1 MSSRSAVKTRV
12 GAQRPTHLVTPEG
25 DFDFSDGDDAIVL
38 CEQLGL
44 TLLDWQRWL
53 VRWILAVDR
62 LTGVP
67 ACSQVI
73 LIVPRQN
80 GKGAVL
86 EAVELYWLL
95 VAGVPVVI
103 HTAHEADTAAGHQAR
118 LDALTDDAPITIP
131 ALHSYKANGKER
143 ILNLDEKLLLQ
154 FRTRTKATKRGSSPQ
169 RVVLDECQE
178 LQEAHLSA
186 LVPAMAAQSMNPDKM
201 PQLIYAG
208 SAPLEHS
215 FYLHDLLARVMEKQP
230 PKTLLAMWGCDAS
243 VDPDDVDNW
252 YLVNPSLGLLISED
266 FVRFTEHLVM
276 GRDGFMA
283 ERLGVPQGG
292 PGALR
297 TVIPFEV
304 WAAAVDPDSEI
315 VSNHQWSLTV
325 HDQREWAAIGIAGR
339 RTDGRF
345 HVGPLEHRP
354 GTGWVLQRVVEA
366 WSKRRVPIRI
376 HKTGPEAAFIAP
388 LRERGVEV
396 VEVSSAE
403 VAQATG
409 QLIDAAMNDQLR
421 HLGQPSLDKAL
432 AGAVLRQSTDGA
444 SQWSQR
450 QSQVEITPL
459 VAVTVALGG
468 VPASSSSGLFLAVT

>member
-1 MSSRSAVKTRV
+1 MSSRVAVRQRI
-12 GAQRPTHLVTPEG
+12 GAQRPTHLVTPDG
-25 DFDFSDGDDAIVL
+25 DFDFTDGDDAIEL

-44 TLLDWQRWL
+44 HLLDWQRWL
-53 VRWILAVDR
+53 VRWILALDED
-62 LTGVP
+62 GSP

-73 LIVPRQN
+73 IIVPRQN

-95 VAGVPVVI
+95 VAGVPTVI

-118 LDALTDDAPITIP
+118 LDALTDDPPITIP

-154 FRTRTKATKRGSSPQ
+154 FRTRTKATKRGASPQ

-186 LVPAMAAQSMNPDKM
+186 LVPAMAAQSMDPTKM

-215 FYLHDLLARVMEKQP
+215 LYMHDLLAKVQEKRP
-230 PKTLLAMWGCDAS
+230 RKTLLAMWACSSD
-243 VDPDDVDNW
+243 VDPDDVENW
-252 YLVNPSLGLLISED
+252 YRVNPSLGVLISED
-266 FVRFTEHLVM
+266 FIRFTEHLVM

-292 PGALR
+292 PGGLS
-297 TVIPFEV
+297 TVIPLDQ
-304 WAAAVDPDSEI
+304 WALIADPGSEI
-315 VSNHQWSLTV
+315 ASHRQWALVV
-325 HDQREWAAIGIAGR
+325 HDGRQWASIGVAGR
-339 RTDGRF
+339 RADGRL
-345 HVGPLEHRP
+345 HVEWMEHRA
-354 GTGWVLQRVVEA
+354 GTGWIIDRVVQG
-366 WSKRRVPIRI
+366 WTSKRIPIRI
-376 HKTGPEAAFIAP
+376 HKSGPEAAFIAT

-396 VEVSSAE
+396 VEVSSSE

-409 QLIDAAMNDQLR
+409 QFIDAAVNDQLR

-432 AGAVLRQSTDGA
+432 SGAVLRQSTDGA

-450 QSQVEITPL
+450 QSSVEITPL
-459 VAVTVALGG
+459 MAVTVALGG
-468 VPASSSSGLFLAVT
+468 VPAPVNDEAFFGFSS